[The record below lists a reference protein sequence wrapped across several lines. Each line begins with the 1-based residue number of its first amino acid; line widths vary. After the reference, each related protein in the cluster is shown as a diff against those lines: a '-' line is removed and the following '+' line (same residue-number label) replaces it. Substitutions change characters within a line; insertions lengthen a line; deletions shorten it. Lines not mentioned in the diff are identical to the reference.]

1 MDWLV
6 FWFDD
11 CFVGFGDWHGTCVRK
26 SVMPNQSPVSR
37 YLLVGIAALMLGSA
51 LPDLDVLVAQVKH
64 LRQGDGVRTVTTTVV
79 VDGVK
84 SVRTFVERPGR

>member
-1 MDWLV
+1 MIVLL
-6 FWFDD
+6 
-11 CFVGFGDWHGTCVRK
+11 GLGIGTARALEK

-37 YLLVGIAALMLGSA
+37 YLLVGIAAVMLGSA

-64 LRQGDGVRTVTTTVV
+64 LRQGRGVRTVTTTVV

-84 SVRTFVERPGR
+84 TVRTFVEPPVR